1 MRKTILMTIC
11 LCSLFFVGAS
21 EAKAQKNIPPGS
33 YQKSCSDIQVKSN
46 VLLAIC
52 NPKSGFS
59 MPILTAGEKF
69 KYQSDIVDFFDCVG
83 DISNSDGKLVCQKA
97 KYPQKSALMQT
108 AEKAIAGA
116 YPVYYGEPYPN
127 NLGDTR
133 FWVIKM
139 IEGGMIDQF
148 FKGLKTIDAAAFIES
163 YIKKPENANVRLGL
177 INKVMRDVYGST
189 NDASPKDVAYW
200 NSQASKM
207 GNFYAEVMAG
217 EMKKLNDPNNKIVRR
232 AMIMFAYKKMM
243 GRNPTKE
250 DFSYWEPRSEIYI
263 QILAAGRNFLYAP
276 NGSKDLAET
285 VERALTEK
293 AGSKPKVSQI
303 NEAIIKYTKT
313 KAIFAEM

>member
-1 MRKTILMTIC
+1 MRKIILMTIF
-11 LCSLFFVGAS
+11 LCGLFFIGSSSV
-21 EAKAQKNIPPGS
+21 KAQIPPGS

-52 NPKSGFS
+52 NPKSPFSLPGF
-59 MPILTAGEKF
+59 PVGEKF
-69 KYQSDIVDFFDCVG
+69 KYQSNITDFFDCVG
-83 DISNSDGKLVCQKA
+83 DISNSDGKLVCQKF
-97 KYPQKSALMQT
+97 KYPQKSPLMQA

-116 YPVYYGEPYPN
+116 YPIYYGVSYPN

-139 IEGGMIDQF
+139 IEGGF
-148 FKGLKTIDAAAFIES
+148 LNELFKGLKTIDAAAFIES
-163 YIKKPENANVRLGL
+163 YIKKPENANVRLAL
-177 INKVMRDVYGST
+177 INKAFQDVYGTT
-189 NDASPKDVAYW
+189 NDASPKDVAFW
-200 NSQASKM
+200 NSQTSKM
-207 GNFYAEVMAG
+207 GNFYLDVISG
-217 EMKKLNDPNNKIVRR
+217 EMKKLNDPGNKIVRR

-250 DFSYWEPRSEIYI
+250 DIAYWETKTEIYK
-263 QILAAGRNFLYAP
+263 QIIAAGRNFLYAP

-293 AGSKPKVSQI
+293 MGAKPKVSQI